1 MTQAAP
7 TAQVAPTAKA
17 EAVALGLISAYF
29 PDLPQRLAHLNPKQ
43 PRPGDAPS
51 LQKPERG
58 RRLDQWLLDLGQ
70 VMAGLER
77 WRDASK
83 EPNR

>member
-1 MTQAAP
+1 MNPVEVQ
-7 TAQVAPTAKA
+7 
-17 EAVALGLISAYF
+17 LIADLSQHH
-29 PDLPQRLAHLNPKQ
+29 LPQRLANLNPKP

-83 EPNR
+83 ETNR